1 MYKLAYAFANVQ
13 EESVQEAAYLCLS
26 SLWLRKLFS
35 SFLYLYTN
43 SPNPRVRIIQTG
55 LENFSTT
62 ST

>member
-26 SLWLRKLFS
+26 LWLRKLFS

-43 SPNPRVRIIQTG
+43 SPNPRVRITQTG

>member
-1 MYKLAYAFANVQ
+1 MYKLTYAFANVQ
-13 EESVQEAAYLCLS
+13 EESVEEAAYLCLP

-35 SFLYLYTN
+35 SLLYLYTN
-43 SPNPRVRIIQTG
+43 SPNPRVRITQTG